1 MINASRRN
9 YEHLSHFENFL
20 EILGFKAYRIMRIS
34 SDELSKG
41 RLLLIAGKS
50 FEKYTTDERNIII
63 RHIQAGHRLLAFV
76 DGDSVPFFD
85 SLHEILQHAGIY
97 VCPTKVR
104 SNEDNHYIVTRN
116 INKSHAITMGVN
128 EKITNLNNAIAVFL
142 SSLFE
147 INNNRI
153 VTKRISKKMM
163 HDHMCENIPSNNN
176 MKNKYLSFLLP
187 STFINLA
194 KKTIAYNRK
203 VHPTILH
210 NISRNN
216 L

>member
-1 MINASRRN
+1 
-9 YEHLSHFENFL
+9 
-20 EILGFKAYRIMRIS
+20 MRIS

-41 RLLLIAGKS
+41 SLLLIAGKS

-128 EKITNLNNAIAVFL
+128 EISLRNAIKFILSQSKTSPIDILVRSENNHNPPNAVLACATKLGNGKIVAVSSWEILKEDFL
-142 SSLFE
+142 GESDNALFIASAVYWLLDMRPPPYLLE
-147 INNNRI
+147 RINTI
-153 VTKRISKKMM
+153 VKS
-163 HDHMCENIPSNNN
+163 
-176 MKNKYLSFLLP
+176 
-187 STFINLA
+187 
-194 KKTIAYNRK
+194 
-203 VHPTILH
+203 
-210 NISRNN
+210 
-216 L
+216 